1 MGICLF
7 GWCTWYLLFCR
18 LAGTY
23 RCFWE
28 MLEELMVKCLGL
40 VVGLLVPEL
49 CFLWSVH
56 SGVGSSCAR
65 VVFLWT
71 QENGS

>member
-1 MGICLF
+1 
-7 GWCTWYLLFCR
+7 
-18 LAGTY
+18 
-23 RCFWE
+23 
-28 MLEELMVKCLGL
+28 MVKCLGL